1 MVHYMISG
9 DDGVAA
15 RIGRRIRSARLAQA
29 WTLDQMAEASGVSRR
44 MVVMVEKGQ
53 TNPSVTTLL
62 RLSDA
67 LGLGL
72 PTLVADR
79 DGVPASLTKNGG
91 GTTLWTSDRGGAGVL
106 LAGTPSPDILELWQW
121 TLPPGDI
128 HESPAHSPGTRE
140 ILHVTGGTVT
150 LTTGPDATALATGDT
165 YAFDGDQPH
174 SYANTSTHQATFTL
188 AVFEPDVGAPSAR
201 EDPS

>member
-1 MVHYMISG
+1 MLHCMSG
-9 DDGVAA
+9 DDGLAA
-15 RIGRRIRSARLAQA
+15 RIGQRIRSARLARV

-67 LGLGL
+67 LGIGL
-72 PTLVADR
+72 PTLVADG
-79 DGVPASLTKNGG
+79 DGVPASLTREGD
-91 GTTLWTSDRGGAGVL
+91 GTALWTSDRGGSGVL
-106 LAGTPSPDILELWQW
+106 LAGTPSPDVLELWQW
-121 TLPPGDI
+121 VLHPGDV

-140 ILHVTGGTVT
+140 ILHVTGGTLT
-150 LTTGPDATALATGDT
+150 LTTGPDTITLSTGDT
-165 YAFDGDQPH
+165 YAFSGDQPH
-174 SYANTSTHQATFTL
+174 RYANTSAHQATFTL
-188 AVFEPDVGAPSAR
+188 AVFEPDVGGPSAR